1 MNGFAATIEIRSGR
15 PRWAVPLILT
25 GLLLGA
31 VAVLVADMPAGL
43 RLFLLLCLAV
53 GAGYELR
60 RMRRGGIAPGVD
72 ALWLTPGGDWR
83 LVRDTGE
90 LEKAELLHR
99 QGFVTRA
106 VVGLTLRAAG
116 AGAGAAAGAAAG
128 GGGAGRRKRKLRIW
142 LTPAMLGERDW
153 RLLQVRLR
161 NP

>member
-31 VAVLVADMPAGL
+31 VAILVAGMPLGL
-43 RLFLLLCLAV
+43 RLFLLLFLAL
-53 GAGYELR
+53 GAGYELS
-60 RMRRGGIAPGVD
+60 RMLRGGIAPGVE
-72 ALWLTPGGDWR
+72 ALWLTPDGDWQ

-90 LEKAELLHR
+90 VEKAELLHR

-106 VVGLTLRAAG
+106 LVGLTLRP
-116 AGAGAAAGAAAG
+116 AAAG
-128 GGGAGRRKRKLRIW
+128 GGGRRKRKLRIW